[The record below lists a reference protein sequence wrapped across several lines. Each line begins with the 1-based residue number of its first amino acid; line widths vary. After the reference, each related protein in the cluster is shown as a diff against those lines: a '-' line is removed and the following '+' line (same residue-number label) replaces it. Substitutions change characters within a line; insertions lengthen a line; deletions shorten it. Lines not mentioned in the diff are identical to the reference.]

1 MPFCQ
6 LAVTGA
12 PHHKADAK
20 ERQWGETSVADLET
34 FRAETRAWLEA
45 NCPAEMRTPIT
56 RDADVCWGGR
66 NAKFASPDQKLWMD
80 RMGARGWTVPEWPAA
95 YGGGG
100 LSADEAKVLASEMR
114 RIGARSPLSSFGIWM
129 LGPALLKYGNEAQ
142 KLEHLPRIARGEI
155 RWCQGY
161 SEPGAGSDLASLR
174 TSAEDKSDHYLV
186 NGQKVWTSYADKAD
200 WIFCL
205 VRTDPTVAKHLG
217 ISFLLFDMAS
227 PGVSTSPIRLI
238 SGSSPFCQTFFDN
251 VKVPKQNLM
260 GIAGKGWDIA
270 KYLLT
275 HEREMI
281 GGSDSTGGGM
291 RDSVSDIAKK
301 SLGLDAAIL
310 SDTGLRTDI
319 VRHEIDAWAFALTM
333 ERVKD
338 EAKAGQ
344 GVGALSSMLKY
355 YGTELNKDRLQ
366 LLMSIAGS
374 DGLAWEGPAA
384 GEGDLARNWLRTR
397 ANSIEGGTSEINL
410 NIIAKRVL
418 ELPGA

>member
-1 MPFCQ
+1 M
-6 LAVTGA
+6 
-12 PHHKADAK
+12 
-20 ERQWGETSVADLET
+20 ADLES
-34 FRAETRAWLEA
+34 FRNETRAWLEA
-45 NCPAEMRTPIT
+45 NCPAEMRTPIA
-56 RDADVCWGGR
+56 RDADICWGGR
-66 NAKFASPDQKLWMD
+66 KVKFTSDAQRVWLE
-80 RMGARGWTVPEWPAA
+80 RMGAKGWTVPEWPAA

-100 LSADEAKVLASEMR
+100 LNKDEAKVLASELR
-114 RIGARSPLSSFGIWM
+114 RIKARSPLSSFGIWM

-142 KLEHLPRIARGEI
+142 KLEHLPKIARGEI

-174 TSAEDKSDHYLV
+174 TSAILEGDHYVV

-205 VRTDPTVAKHLG
+205 VRTDPAAAKHLG
-217 ISFLLFDMAS
+217 ISFLLFDMTS
-227 PGVSTSPIRLI
+227 PGVSTSPIKLI
-238 SGSSPFCQTFFDN
+238 SGASPFCQTFFDN
-251 VKVPKQNLM
+251 VKVPAENLM
-260 GIAGKGWDIA
+260 GTAGKGWDIA

-281 GGSDSTGGGM
+281 GNMDSGDGRSSVAQVAKRTLGM
-291 RDSVSDIAKK
+291 
-301 SLGLDAAIL
+301 DAAIL

-319 VRHEIDAWAFALTM
+319 VRHEINAWAFALTM

-355 YGTELNKDRLQ
+355 YGTELNKDRME
-366 LLMSIAGS
+366 LLMSIGGS
-374 DGLAWEGPAA
+374 DALAWEGPAE
-384 GEGDLARNWLRTR
+384 GEGDLARSWLRSR
-397 ANSIEGGTSEINL
+397 ANSIEGGTSEVNL

>member
-1 MPFCQ
+1 M
-6 LAVTGA
+6 
-12 PHHKADAK
+12 
-20 ERQWGETSVADLET
+20 ADLET

-66 NAKFASPDQKLWMD
+66 KAKLSEAQRLWMD
-80 RMGARGWTVPEWPAA
+80 RMGGRGWTVPEWPAE

-100 LSADEAKVLASEMR
+100 LSKDEAKVLDSEMR
-114 RIGARSPLSSFGIWM
+114 RIKARSPLSSFGIWM

-142 KLEHLPRIARGEI
+142 KKEHLPKIARGEI

-174 TSAEDKSDHYLV
+174 TSAEDKGDHYLV

-205 VRTDPTVAKHLG
+205 VRTDPSVAKHLG

-227 PGVSTSPIRLI
+227 PGVSTSPIKLI
-238 SGSSPFCQTFFDN
+238 SGASPFCQTFFDN
-251 VKVPKQNLM
+251 VQVPKENLM
-260 GIAGKGWDIA
+260 GQAGKGWDIA

-291 RDSVSDIAKK
+291 QGGVSQVARRQI
-301 SLGLDAAIL
+301 GLDAAIL
-310 SDTGLRTDI
+310 ADTGLRTDI
-319 VRHEIDAWAFALTM
+319 VRHEINAWAFALTM

-355 YGTELNKDRLQ
+355 YGTELNKDRMQ
-366 LLMSIAGS
+366 LLMSINGS
-374 DGLAWEGPAA
+374 DGLTWEGPGE
-384 GEGDLARNWLRTR
+384 GEGDLARHWLRSR